1 MKNDPKLMMTES
13 DFQKISALVMST
25 QTEISEMLEEEL
37 GRAAVV
43 PSDQLPKDVVTMNS
57 TVSFT
62 DLDSGKKSVVTL
74 VYPHEANIEE
84 NKVSILAPVG
94 AALIGLRVGQIINW
108 PLPQGKERRIKVESV
123 LSQPETDSEAL

>member
-57 TVSFT
+57 TVSFS